1 MQSILTPFLLFL
13 AAIVALLTYMFI
25 PSIPNIALTTGAAI
39 LLAAGI
45 WWHWTQF
52 GWEYRTSTWQEQL
65 RNYASYVMVFVVI
78 LGSYGFYVFAWK
90 NDSGLKEAAVR
101 ATNAARNASRQL
113 TASLTGN
120 IGGNAGGGPRAS
132 NTGSGL
138 TNLFAPSSNRGNAGT
153 NLNRRNSEGASG
165 NFLA

>member
-13 AAIVALLTYMFI
+13 AAIVALLVYMFI

-45 WWHWTQF
+45 WWHWAQF
-52 GWEYRTSTWQEQL
+52 GVEYRTSTWQEQL
-65 RNYASYVMVFVVI
+65 RNYSSYVMVFVVI
-78 LGSYGFYVFAWK
+78 LASYGFYVFAWQS
-90 NDSGLKEAAVR
+90 DSGLKETAVR

-113 TASLTGN
+113 TAALTAN
-120 IGGNAGGGPRAS
+120 IGGNTGPRAA
-132 NTGSGL
+132 NANNSGL
-138 TNLFAPSSNRGNAGT
+138 SGLFNSNRGNAGT
-153 NLNRRNSEGASG
+153 NLSRRNTEGASA

>member
-78 LGSYGFYVFAWK
+78 LASYGFYVFAWQS
-90 NDSGLKEAAVR
+90 DSGLKETAVR

-113 TASLTGN
+113 TSALTGN
-120 IGGNAGGGPRAS
+120 ANAGPRAS
-132 NTGSGL
+132 NTGL
-138 TNLFAPSSNRGNAGT
+138 TNLFAPSSNRGNAGS
-153 NLNRRNSEGASG
+153 NLNRRNSEGASA

>member
-13 AAIVALLTYMFI
+13 AAIVALMTYMFI

-78 LGSYGFYVFAWK
+78 LASYGFYVFAWQS
-90 NDSGLKEAAVR
+90 DSGLKEAAVR
-101 ATNAARNASRQL
+101 ATNAARNTSRQL
-113 TASLTGN
+113 TAALTAN
-120 IGGNAGGGPRAS
+120 IGNNTDGGPRA
-132 NTGSGL
+132 SGL
-138 TNLFAPSSNRGNAGT
+138 TNLFSNRGNAGT
-153 NLNRRNSEGASG
+153 NLSRRNAEGESA

>member
-25 PSIPNIALTTGAAI
+25 PTIPNIALTTGAAI

-52 GWEYRTSTWQEQL
+52 GVEYRTSTWQEQL
-65 RNYASYVMVFVVI
+65 RNYSSYVMVFVVI
-78 LGSYGFYVFAWK
+78 LASYGFYVFAWQ
-90 NDSGLKEAAVR
+90 NDGALKETAVR
-101 ATNAARNASRQL
+101 ATNAARNASRQMTAAL
-113 TASLTGN
+113 TTN
-120 IGGNAGGGPRAS
+120 IGGNAGPRATNS
-132 NTGSGL
+132 GGLSGL
-138 TNLFAPSSNRGNAGT
+138 FNSNRGNVGT
-153 NLNRRNSEGASG
+153 NLGRRNTEGSA

>member
-13 AAIVALLTYMFI
+13 AAIVALLVYMFI
-25 PSIPNIALTTGAAI
+25 PTIPNIALTTGAAI

-52 GWEYRTSTWQEQL
+52 GVEYRTSTWQEQL
-65 RNYASYVMVFVVI
+65 RNYSSYVMVFVVI
-78 LGSYGFYVFAWK
+78 LASYGFYVFAWQS
-90 NDSGLKEAAVR
+90 DGALKETAVR

-113 TASLTGN
+113 ATALTTNIGPRSANVNSGGLTGLFN
-120 IGGNAGGGPRAS
+120 TNRATAGS
-132 NTGSGL
+132 NLS
-138 TNLFAPSSNRGNAGT
+138 
-153 NLNRRNSEGASG
+153 RRNTEGASA